1 MRAYILPAAWLAATI
16 VAAAPTYST
25 ALAALNA
32 ASKFLDPQTKIYA
45 EDTTGFI
52 NATERWT
59 EYDPPTFVISVS
71 PATEADVATV
81 VSPDLY
87 VARII

>member
-1 MRAYILPAAWLAATI
+1 MRASILPAAWLAATI
-16 VAAAPTYST
+16 VTAAPTYST

-32 ASKFLDPQTKIYA
+32 ASNLLDPQTKIYA
-45 EDTTGFI
+45 ENTTEFI

-87 VARII
+87 VARVI